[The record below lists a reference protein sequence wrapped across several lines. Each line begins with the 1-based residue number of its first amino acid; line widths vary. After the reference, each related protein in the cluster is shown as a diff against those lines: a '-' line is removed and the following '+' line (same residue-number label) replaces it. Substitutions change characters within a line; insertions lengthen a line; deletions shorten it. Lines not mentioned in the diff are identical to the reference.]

1 MARIEEADKRTFAT
15 IAQYSHQVPVFVVG
29 TKKDK
34 LMGYRKMQLLEEIME
49 ETGNYKEAKRQAEEK
64 ASTIAEAQFA
74 ELRNQLSQIEH
85 YKADGFC
92 CLSKGIPFSNTRPL
106 PVSNTSQMTMQVSRI
121 SFPKLS
127 DSSPTNAYVS
137 SVLPLK

>member
-1 MARIEEADKRTFAT
+1 MHGLTISRFCVDSDVARIEEADKRTFAT

-34 LMGYRKMQLLEEIME
+34 LTAQHKGDYLDQLMEKMDD
-49 ETGNYKEAKRQAEEK
+49 YKEARKLAEAMANAKAEE
-64 ASTIAEAQFA
+64 QFA

-92 CLSKGIPFSNTRPL
+92 CLSKS
-106 PVSNTSQMTMQVSRI
+106 
-121 SFPKLS
+121 K
-127 DSSPTNAYVS
+127 
-137 SVLPLK
+137 